1 MGTQTL
7 SEDSGIG
14 LQALI
19 LTFASI
25 CSLHFHILPSA
36 MESSALSSHYG
47 SLASKTAVP
56 WWAEDHVTDHV
67 ADMVEKY
74 LDLKSTSRLVDIG
87 AGSGSFASL
96 LWTRAG
102 LTNPVTCVEPSQQ
115 MLDLGANTPGL
126 NPVCQG
132 AEEWASADSGNGE
145 VDRVLIKY
153 AVHHFDR
160 KRMSET
166 FKGIRQKLAPGGLVL
181 IVRGTADNIQN
192 DAFPDIIKKIKQQ
205 ETQSLPSTSIV
216 TKLEQAGFKEVK
228 LHVQGLPVQWSKEE
242 WFEGFRRRDTS
253 AFSHLSDEQ
262 IEEAVLEVDA
272 KNPGDTIAFT
282 LTADYILAKM

>member
-1 MGTQTL
+1 
-7 SEDSGIG
+7 
-14 LQALI
+14 
-19 LTFASI
+19 
-25 CSLHFHILPSA
+25 

-132 AEEWASADSGNGE
+132 AEEWASADSVYGE

-166 FKGIRQKLAPGGLVL
+166 FKGIRY
-181 IVRGTADNIQN
+181 
-192 DAFPDIIKKIKQQ
+192 
-205 ETQSLPSTSIV
+205 V
-216 TKLEQAGFKEVK
+216 TLNE
-228 LHVQGLPVQWSKEE
+228 HS
-242 WFEGFRRRDTS
+242 R
-253 AFSHLSDEQ
+253 
-262 IEEAVLEVDA
+262 
-272 KNPGDTIAFT
+272 T
-282 LTADYILAKM
+282 L

>member
-1 MGTQTL
+1 V
-7 SEDSGIG
+7 
-14 LQALI
+14 
-19 LTFASI
+19 
-25 CSLHFHILPSA
+25 
-36 MESSALSSHYG
+36 
-47 SLASKTAVP
+47 TA
-56 WWAEDHVTDHV
+56 HV

-74 LDLKSTSRLVDIG
+74 LDLKSTSRLVDLG

-102 LTNPVTCVEPSQQ
+102 LTQPVTCVEPSQE

-132 AEEWASADSGNGE
+132 AEEWASDDSGNGQ

-160 KRMSET
+160 KRMIET
-166 FKGIRQKLAPGGLVL
+166 FEGIRQKLAPDGMVL
-181 IVRGTADNIQN
+181 IVRGTADNIKN
-192 DAFPDIIKKIKQQ
+192 DAFPDIIKKIKQE
-205 ETQSLPSTSIV
+205 ETRALPSTSIV
-216 TKLEQAGFKEVK
+216 SMLEQAGFKDVK
-228 LHVQGLPVQWSKEE
+228 LHVQGLPVQWSKDE

-262 IEEAVLEVDA
+262 IEEAVMEVDA
-272 KNPGDTIAFT
+272 KNPGDTIAFNMC
-282 LTADYILAKM
+282 ADYILAKI

>member
-1 MGTQTL
+1 MGLPEIAL
-7 SEDSGIG
+7 S
-14 LQALI
+14 ALYSP
-19 LTFASI
+19 LFLCTYPFTN
-25 CSLHFHILPSA
+25 FHILPPV

-56 WWAEDHVTDHV
+56 WWAEDHVTEHV

-74 LDLKSTSRLVDIG
+74 LDLKSTSRLVDLG
-87 AGSGSFASL
+87 AGSGAFASL

-102 LTNPVTCVEPSQQ
+102 LTHHVTCVEPSQE

-126 NPVCQG
+126 NLVCQG
-132 AEEWASADSGNGE
+132 AEEWASDDSGQ

-160 KRMSET
+160 KRMIET
-166 FKGIRQKLAPGGLVL
+166 FEGIRQKLAPDGMVL

-192 DAFPDIIKKIKQQ
+192 NAFPEVIKKIKQE
-205 ETQSLPSTSIV
+205 ETRALPSTSIV
-216 TKLEQAGFKEVK
+216 TMLERAGFKEVK

-272 KNPGDTIAFT
+272 KNPGDTIAFSMC
-282 LTADYILAKM
+282 ADYILAKI